1 MRLADEEAGC
11 FELKETSGK
20 SIPSGGLRSYDLMR
34 MCYPFFIPV
43 HILTLLIFPA
53 TSGADDRGKL
63 LWGHLPKNFDPPFA
77 PQNIDPDTATISPS
91 PGFEQGRY
99 EIRIS
104 LSETTLYDRESKP
117 TRNYKGEFILQ
128 SLKLP
133 TDDFKNLAG
142 RSFEQVADDF
152 SSSWIELRQYPR
164 RDEKI
169 QTPFAQHYPVIIKSV
184 RFGQVQR
191 HAIYMEVTFH
201 VDFAAGGPPNPWWN
215 RAAITPYHLALEQM
229 GNPGY
234 PEEEWKSFCA
244 LVKETNSIWG
254 KAKYLTNVRVLLN
267 HRYQSSSNMNT
278 HER

>member
-1 MRLADEEAGC
+1 VAGC
-11 FELKETSGK
+11 FKLKEPSGE
-20 SIPSGGLRSYDLMR
+20 SVPSGGLRGYDLMR
-34 MCYPFFIPV
+34 MCYPFFLPV
-43 HILTLLIFPA
+43 LFLALLIFPA
-53 TSGADDRGKL
+53 TSGADDRGRL
-63 LWGHLPKNFDPPFA
+63 LWGQLPKNFDPPFA

-99 EIRIS
+99 EIHIS
-104 LSETTLYDRESKP
+104 LSETTLYDRASKP

-133 TDDFKNLAG
+133 TDDFTNLAG
-142 RSFEQVADDF
+142 RSFEKVADDF
-152 SSSWIELRQYPR
+152 SSSWIEFRQSPR

-169 QTPFAQHYPVIIKSV
+169 QPPFAQRYPVIIKSV
-184 RFGQVQR
+184 RFGPVER
-191 HAIYMEVTFH
+191 HAVYMELVFQ
-201 VDFAAGGPPNPWWN
+201 VDFSIGGPPNPWGN
-215 RAAITPYHLALEQM
+215 RAAMTPYHLALQQA

-244 LVKETNSIWG
+244 LVKETQAQWG
-254 KAKYLTNVRVLLN
+254 KAKYITNVRVLLN